1 VNSIGDTLSDQTMI
15 DLFRSEMETL
25 GATLNNGLLDLEEN
39 PGSMAALEILKK
51 TAHSIK
57 GGAKIAELDAAV
69 RLAHAMEDVFKAV
82 EEGTRFLTQED
93 IDRLLAATDLMIRMA
108 ETAGEGEPAEPSP
121 EEAEARIAEVTAI
134 GAEDGE
140 EPGPPAAEAVENFR
154 GDTSRPETAPG
165 KSGRDRPP
173 TEAVPRHGT
182 PATAGRP
189 SRRTRNRPAAPP
201 PSPSRGEPGAPSPPA
216 SLMDA
221 FREEMDG
228 WSGAM
233 MECLDILREDPFD
246 PAALPTLATTIDELL
261 GGARLVELDDVAAL
275 GEAMSRCFEAADAG
289 KLELVPE
296 QLDRLVDAVDLL
308 LRYTRSPERNRDPGF
323 SPRAF
328 EQIRADI
335 AAFTEEPKKTGA
347 PERPSEFE
355 TGFAPPFEAEP
366 GPDEEADAAPDGREP
381 LESWMESG
389 MESGVDSE
397 PAAPDEWPMQAVY
410 RQGETGA
417 GPEAREF
424 EHGEPEAGPEEDQKE
439 ASGEEL
445 EEDSPETPGE
455 NTPLPARRESAEPAV
470 PPPDAA
476 EGPRPVHAPESERTV
491 RVTATKI
498 ERLMGL
504 AGEVVVGA
512 RWLPPFSESLF
523 LLKRGQSE
531 LSNTLE
537 ELQKVLETGD
547 VHRAGKLAFQA
558 RERLKGLGRDLGE
571 RMGELDM
578 FTSVSANLSD
588 RLYHEVIGV
597 RMSPFAE
604 GIRGYRRRLRDMA
617 RELGKRVRLEV
628 VGESTEVD
636 RDILERINTPLNH
649 LLRNAVDHGIE
660 SPAERRA
667 AGKDKTGVI
676 RLEAAHRAG
685 MLIITVSDDG
695 RGVEPDAIRRRLRER
710 RIPGAESAERMSEP
724 ELLDF
729 LFQPGFSTAPEITH
743 LSGRGVG
750 LNVVQSAVHE
760 VGGMVRAAS
769 RPGEGTRFQ
778 MELPLALSVVR
789 TFLVEIAGEPYA
801 FPLARIDRCL
811 RLAESEIQT
820 VEDRQYFLRNGRN
833 VSLVNVHEVLE
844 IADPPPLVAPVN
856 VVVVS
861 DRDHAYGLVVDRF
874 LGEFDLVVRP
884 LDPRLGKVPDIS
896 AAAVMLDGS
905 PVLIFD
911 VEDLVHSIDNL
922 LSGSR
927 RLRKIS
933 PAEAVETET
942 PPPRILV
949 VEDSF
954 IVREKERKLLEN
966 RGYQVEVAVDGM
978 DGWNLVRTAPF
989 DMVIS
994 DVDMPRMNGFE
1005 LIRNIKK
1012 HAELGHLPVIIVS
1025 YKFTEADRLEGLEAG
1040 ADYYLSKTDFDDN
1053 TLIDAVIDLIGEP

>member
-1 VNSIGDTLSDQTMI
+1 VNSLGDALSDQTMI

-69 RLAHAMEDVFKAV
+69 RLAHAMEDAFKAV
-82 EEGTRFLTQED
+82 EEGRRFPTRED

-108 ETAGEGEPAEPSP
+108 ETAGQGEPDEPRP

-134 GAEDGE
+134 GADGGE
-140 EPGPPAAEAVENFR
+140 ETGPAAAESSENS
-154 GDTSRPETAPG
+154 GAEESRTETARP
-165 KSGRDRPP
+165 KSGMDRPP
-173 TEAVPRHGT
+173 PEAAPL
-182 PATAGRP
+182 PAPNSETARP
-189 SRRTRNRPAAPP
+189 SRRARKRPAAPA
-201 PSPSRGEPGAPSPPA
+201 PSQSRAEPGAPSRPA
-216 SLMDA
+216 SLVDA

-228 WSGAM
+228 WSGTM

-246 PAALPTLATTIDELL
+246 PAALPALAATIDELL
-261 GGARLVELDDVAAL
+261 GGARLVELDGVIAI
-275 GEAMSRCFEAADAG
+275 GEAMSRCFQAADD
-289 KLELVPE
+289 KELELAPE
-296 QLDRLVDAVDLL
+296 QIDRLVDAVDLL
-308 LRYTRSPERNRDPGF
+308 LRYTRSPDPDRDAAFSAGALERIRD
-323 SPRAF
+323 
-328 EQIRADI
+328 DI
-335 AAFTEEPKKTGA
+335 AAFAFAEEAGKPRHPEPQPELGPGFDSGSPA
-347 PERPSEFE
+347 DLSLEPERE
-355 TGFAPPFEAEP
+355 TDPAPA
-366 GPDEEADAAPDGREP
+366 
-381 LESWMESG
+381 
-389 MESGVDSE
+389 
-397 PAAPDEWPMQAVY
+397 
-410 RQGETGA
+410 
-417 GPEAREF
+417 
-424 EHGEPEAGPEEDQKE
+424 
-439 ASGEEL
+439 
-445 EEDSPETPGE
+445 
-455 NTPLPARRESAEPAV
+455 
-470 PPPDAA
+470 DAA
-476 EGPRPVHAPESERTV
+476 EGPRTVHASESERTV
-491 RVTATKI
+491 RVTAAKI

-512 RWLPPFSESLF
+512 RWLPSFSESLF
-523 LLKRGQSE
+523 LLKRGQTE
-531 LSNTLE
+531 LANTLE

-628 VGESTEVD
+628 AGESTEVD

-667 AGKDKTGVI
+667 AGKDETGLL

-710 RIPGAESAERMSEP
+710 GVPGAESAERMSEP

-844 IADPPPLVAPVN
+844 IADPPPLAAPVN

-861 DRDHAYGLVVDRF
+861 DREHAYGLVVDRF

-896 AAAVMLDGS
+896 AAAVMMDGS

-927 RLRKIS
+927 RLRKIN

-949 VEDSF
+949 AEDSF

-1005 LIRNIKK
+1005 LIRNIKR
-1012 HAELGHLPVIIVS
+1012 HAELSHLPVIIVS

>member
-1 VNSIGDTLSDQTMI
+1 MNAGGALSDQTMF

-39 PGSMAALEILKK
+39 PGGMAALETLKK
-51 TAHSIK
+51 AAHSIK
-57 GGAKIAELDAAV
+57 GGAKIAEVDAAV
-69 RLAHAMEDVFKAV
+69 RLAHAMEDAFKTV
-82 EEGTRFLTQED
+82 EEGRHVLTPAD
-93 IDRLLAATDLMIRMA
+93 IDRLLGATDLLIRMA
-108 ETAGEGEPAEPSP
+108 ETAGEGDLAEPTP
-121 EEAEARIAEVTAI
+121 EETEARIAEVAAI
-134 GAEDGE
+134 GTEGGCEAGPAKAEPAKKHRE
-140 EPGPPAAEAVENFR
+140 ERARSESAMDP
-154 GDTSRPETAPG
+154 
-165 KSGRDRPP
+165 
-173 TEAVPRHGT
+173 
-182 PATAGRP
+182 P
-189 SRRTRNRPAAPP
+189 SRKTAPP
-201 PSPSRGEPGAPSPPA
+201 PEPPSAAGPSLRRPGKRRAVTARPDSRTPPPPA

-228 WSGAM
+228 WSDAM
-233 MECLDILREDPFD
+233 MESLDILREAPFD
-246 PAALPTLATTIDELL
+246 PAALPNLTATLDGLL
-261 GGARLVELDDVAAL
+261 GGARLVELDEVVSLA
-275 GEAMSRCFEAADAG
+275 EAMSRCFEAADDGA
-289 KLELVPE
+289 LELE
-296 QLDRLVDAVDLL
+296 QDQIDRIVDAVDLL
-308 LRYTRSPERNRDPGF
+308 LRYTRSPQPDRDPTV
-323 SPRAF
+323 SPQVF
-328 EQIRADI
+328 ERIRADI
-335 AAFTEEPKKTGA
+335 AAFTEEAGNIDAKPEWDSGVGGELA
-347 PERPSEFE
+347 PAYGEV
-355 TGFAPPFEAEP
+355 AEP
-366 GPDEEADAAPDGREP
+366 GPAEPDGWPARGVNRRPETAAGLEAPEADDAGAKSTGPPVSEGDWWTGGDSFDEDETAADDLDREEAR
-381 LESWMESG
+381 
-389 MESGVDSE
+389 
-397 PAAPDEWPMQAVY
+397 
-410 RQGETGA
+410 
-417 GPEAREF
+417 
-424 EHGEPEAGPEEDQKE
+424 
-439 ASGEEL
+439 
-445 EEDSPETPGE
+445 
-455 NTPLPARRESAEPAV
+455 LPARRETREPTA
-470 PPPDAA
+470 PPSDAA
-476 EGPRPVHAPESERTV
+476 EGPPPVQTSESERTV

-504 AGEVVVGA
+504 AGEVVVGS

-531 LSNTLE
+531 LANTLE

-547 VHRAGKLAFQA
+547 FHRAGKLAFQA

-597 RMSPFAE
+597 RMSPFAL

-617 RELGKRVRLEV
+617 RELGKRIRLEV

-636 RDILERINTPLNH
+636 RDILERISTPLNH

-660 SPAERRA
+660 TPAERRA
-667 AGKDKTGVI
+667 AGKEETGII

-695 RGVEPDAIRRRLRER
+695 RGVDPDDIRRRLRER
-710 RIPGAESAERMSEP
+710 GVPGAESAERMSEP

-729 LFQPGFSTAPEITH
+729 LFQPGFSTAPEVTH

-750 LNVVQSAVHE
+750 LNVVQGTVHE

-778 MELPLALSVVR
+778 MELPLALSVIR

-811 RLAESEIQT
+811 RLAESEILT

-861 DRDHAYGLVVDRF
+861 DREHAYGLVVDRF

-896 AAAVMLDGS
+896 AAAVMMDGS

-927 RLRKIS
+927 RLGKIS
-933 PAEAVETET
+933 PAEAVEEES

-1005 LIRNIKK
+1005 LIRNIKR
-1012 HAELGHLPVIIVS
+1012 HAELSHLPVIIVS

>member
-1 VNSIGDTLSDQTMI
+1 MNSANSPFSKGELSQSSPFSKGGPGGISSAGESLSDQTML

-39 PGSMAALEILKK
+39 PGSMAALETLKK

-69 RLAHAMEDVFKAV
+69 RLAHAMEDAFKAV
-82 EEGTRFLTQED
+82 EEGACALTPAD
-93 IDRLLAATDLMIRMA
+93 IDRLLAAADLLIRMA
-108 ETAGEGEPAEPSP
+108 ETAGEGGVSEAPRR
-121 EEAEARIAEVTAI
+121 EAETQIAAVAAI
-134 GAEDGE
+134 GD
-140 EPGPPAAEAVENFR
+140 
-154 GDTSRPETAPG
+154 ETAGASLAAPRFERG
-165 KSGRDRPP
+165 SGVETDP
-173 TEAVPRHGT
+173 TET
-182 PATAGRP
+182 ESTE
-189 SRRTRNRPAAPP
+189 SDLDAPP
-201 PSPSRGEPGAPSPPA
+201 PKATPRPKPPSAAGSPPRRSGKRRAAPARSDSGATSPPA

-228 WSGAM
+228 WSDAM
-233 MECLDILREDPFD
+233 MESLDILREDPFD
-246 PAALPTLATTIDELL
+246 PAALPNLTATLDALL

-275 GEAMSRCFEAADAG
+275 AEAMSRCFEAADDGA
-289 KLELVPE
+289 LELE
-296 QLDRLVDAVDLL
+296 QDQIDRLVDAVDLL
-308 LRYTRSPERNRDPGF
+308 LRYTRSPQPDRDPTV
-323 SPRAF
+323 SPQVF
-328 EQIRADI
+328 ERIRFDV
-335 AAFTEEPKKTGA
+335 AAFTEET
-347 PERPSEFE
+347 EDLDME
-355 TGFAPPFEAEP
+355 TGRGAGANR
-366 GPDEEADAAPDGREP
+366 GAATADGEIAIP
-381 LESWMESG
+381 
-389 MESGVDSE
+389 E
-397 PAAPDEWPMQAVY
+397 PAAPPSDAA
-410 RQGETGA
+410 A
-417 GPEAREF
+417 GP
-424 EHGEPEAGPEEDQKE
+424 PSVQ
-439 ASGEEL
+439 AS
-445 EEDSPETPGE
+445 
-455 NTPLPARRESAEPAV
+455 
-470 PPPDAA
+470 
-476 EGPRPVHAPESERTV
+476 ESERTV

-504 AGEVVVGA
+504 AGEVVVGS
-512 RWLPPFSESLF
+512 RWLPPFSQSLF

-531 LSNTLE
+531 LANTLE

-558 RERLKGLGRDLGE
+558 RERLKGLGRDMGE

-617 RELGKRVRLEV
+617 RELDKRVRLEV
-628 VGESTEVD
+628 AGESTEVD
-636 RDILERINTPLNH
+636 RDILERINAPLNH
-649 LLRNAVDHGIE
+649 LLRNAVDHGVE

-667 AGKDKTGVI
+667 AGKDETGTI
-676 RLEAAHRAG
+676 RLEASHRAG

-695 RGVEPDAIRRRLRER
+695 RGVDPDAIRRRLRER
-710 RIPGAESAERMSEP
+710 GVAGAESAERMSEP
-724 ELLDF
+724 ELMDY
-729 LFQPGFSTAPEITH
+729 LFQPGFSTAPEVTH

-750 LNVVQSAVHE
+750 LNVVQGAVHE
-760 VGGMVRAAS
+760 VGGMVRAFS
-769 RPGEGTRFQ
+769 RPGRGTRFQ
-778 MELPLALSVVR
+778 MELPLALSVIR

-844 IADPPPLVAPVN
+844 IADPPPLIAPVN

-1005 LIRNIKK
+1005 LIRNIKR
-1012 HAELGHLPVIIVS
+1012 HAELSRLPVIIVS

-1040 ADYYLSKTDFDDN
+1040 ADFYLSKTDFDDN